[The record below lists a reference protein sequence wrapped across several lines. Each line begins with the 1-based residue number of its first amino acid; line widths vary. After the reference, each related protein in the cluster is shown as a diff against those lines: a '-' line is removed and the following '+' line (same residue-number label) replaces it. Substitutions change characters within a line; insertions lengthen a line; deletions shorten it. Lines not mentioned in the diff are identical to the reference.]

1 MFIPRCTRTYVCCI
15 LQETASKFRN
25 GWAGKQG
32 PMFIVPALFS
42 YLPSLSTRRPIVS
55 SKKQGFVTLIKRI
68 LILLS
73 LKKLTKIAHLR
84 RGELHTNQLRNA
96 LCTEFWI
103 MFKFTSFWN
112 YNFLDFWN
120 DKKMCNHFKKG
131 YKIWAKRGVLQNVRC
146 LLESISQQGN

>member
-1 MFIPRCTRTYVCCI
+1 MHTYVRVLHFTRDSI
-15 LQETASKFRN
+15 QIQKWMSGE
-25 GWAGKQG
+25 AGPHVHCSCSIQ
-32 PMFIVPALFS
+32 
-42 YLPSLSTRRPIVS
+42 LPSLSARRPIAS